1 MKLTAEQRRVRF
13 SSLDNDT
20 KAFLVRS
27 HAREW
32 LSRNQAKLSKSE
44 VALFEEAISMVSSET
59 YDRPSDPQLGE
70 LEAKLKAKMRC
81 RVNPSDVVAAFSL
94 FRTQPGTSRYTYLD
108 RAKCWLE
115 WFVEGTARKVPE
127 ESR

>member
-1 MKLTAEQRRVRF
+1 MRTIVGLLLAVLVCLAGIRGDAQHSPGLDQYPAATYNNFMKLTAEQRRVRF

-44 VALFEEAISMVSSET
+44 VALFEEAISMVRSET
-59 YDRPSDPQLGE
+59 YDRPSDPQLAE
-70 LEAKLKAKMRC
+70 LEAKL
-81 RVNPSDVVAAFSL
+81 VV
-94 FRTQPGTSRYTYLD
+94 GV
-108 RAKCWLE
+108 KW
-115 WFVEGTARKVPE
+115 W
-127 ESR
+127 